1 MTSESIKI
9 IHCLKNLH
17 WSEEDVHNFLATYMV
32 LIDGNF
38 DAKNVN
44 ERN

>member
-9 IHCLKNLH
+9 IHCLKRLH
-17 WSEEDVHNFLATYMV
+17 WSEDGRNFLAIYMV
-32 LIDGNF
+32 LIGGNF